1 MTLQDL
7 LQDKKASEEILEKV
21 KGAKDDEEVN
31 FILLQEIDK
40 LGIKTNKEEI
50 ESLFEKLPLSEKD
63 LEEINGGA
71 YGIDIHPVKFPQ
83 KLLKLLVASK
93 NKKIR

>member
-31 FILLQEIDK
+31 FILL
-40 LGIKTNKEEI
+40 
-50 ESLFEKLPLSEKD
+50 
-63 LEEINGGA
+63 
-71 YGIDIHPVKFPQ
+71 
-83 KLLKLLVASK
+83 
-93 NKKIR
+93 